1 MATILYAPPLK
12 AFIVTKI
19 IMISHQRKLKLLA
32 DTPAASEIN
41 TASNSEGPNLAPAR
55 LGLRLTLVVAW
66 GLLLSLGVVSLA
78 FPQKARAQG
87 GSEQISDGIELV
99 RSTKHGRTA
108 VTFKVTKV
116 HSGFRY
122 YDKTEGDTCAMTR
135 TSNRVWFEYYLAN
148 PRDDTEPARQS
159 YDYTIY
165 HRDSSKKICI
175 LIVWGD
181 YRVAGAGGFFF
192 GPFSFQASPPAE
204 KKPVVKPDPPATKQT
219 IEVTINYDQNLE
231 LPDDSRLSV
240 ELRDTSFQDSDSIL
254 IARQV
259 LEDFGRPPHKVKLE
273 YDSQKIKDRNTY
285 SIGVRVVDAADRLLL
300 HNDTALDVITWGNP
314 KNKVQTDL
322 VPTRHL
328 TPKPQPEKTTP
339 PPVTS
344 PSIRI
349 TKPTPPPPAPAPKPQ
364 TTAPQPQP
372 ITPAEAPA
380 PTAIDHPPT
389 APEQNLDA
397 TDPAI
402 PEVAIAPHETLAIS
416 PPETNPTPVIVTSD
430 NQSQLGKFI
439 WLGGYVLLVIVAGL
453 IGLKLIDHLPG
464 GQGKKTD

>member
-1 MATILYAPPLK
+1 
-12 AFIVTKI
+12 
-19 IMISHQRKLKLLA
+19 MISHKRKLKLLA
-32 DTPAASEIN
+32 DAPAASETN
-41 TASNSEGPNLAPAR
+41 TASNHNEWSDLAPAR

-66 GLLLSLGVVSLA
+66 GVLLSIGVISLA
-78 FPQKARAQG
+78 FPEKAQAQG
-87 GSEQISDGIELV
+87 GSEQVTNGIELV

-108 VTFKVTKV
+108 VTFKVAKV

-181 YRVAGAGGFFF
+181 YRVAAAGGFFF

-219 IEVTINYDQNLE
+219 IEVTVNYDQNLE

-240 ELRDTSFQDSDSIL
+240 ELRDTSFQDSNSIL
-254 IARQV
+254 IAHQV
-259 LEDFGRPPHKVKLE
+259 LEDFGRPPHKIKLE

-285 SIGVRVVDAADRLLL
+285 SIGVRVVDATDRLLL

-314 KNKVQTDL
+314 KSKVQTDL
-322 VPTRHL
+322 VPTQHL
-328 TPKPQPEKTTP
+328 TPKPKPEKAVP

-349 TKPTPPPPAPAPKPQ
+349 TEPTPPPPAPAPVPEPP
-364 TTAPQPQP
+364 TTTPRPQPVAP
-372 ITPAEAPA
+372 SEAPD
-380 PTAIDHPPT
+380 PVTVDHPPT
-389 APEQNLDA
+389 APEQSPDT
-397 TDPAI
+397 TDSTT

-416 PPETNPTPVIVTSD
+416 SPETNPTPETTASD
-430 NQSQLGKFI
+430 DQLQLRQFI
-439 WLGGYVLLVIVAGL
+439 WFGGYVLLVIVAGL
-453 IGLKLIDHLPG
+453 IGLKLVDRLPG
-464 GQGKKTD
+464 GRNQKTK